1 MRELQVRLHKQ
12 NAAHQIMV
20 LELHVWGPAFSLPSI
35 EAECIA
41 TTAYC
46 QRVIPKG
53 EWSLVAEHNP
63 SVGTKESLPILFDD
77 GVATATGFED
87 IVAYLRNHPAVTSDL
102 DASLTSR
109 QQTDRTAF
117 ITLLQSTATP
127 LIDLSLYVSAE
138 NYNTTTSAAY
148 TAILPWYANYTVPP
162 KRRDLARARTAHMGL
177 SSLDV
182 DMTAEEGFA
191 PGRGTASSEYE
202 AAKRAAGIP
211 TESQPKNLNMGRGKG
226 LGGLLGG
233 RVYAARFR
241 LDALSGELLDP
252 LSDLLGKHEYLFCT
266 EQPSSLDCLAFG
278 YLSLL
283 FYPALPQAWLKETIQ
298 TKYPPIAAYLH
309 RLRTAFFQDEE
320 ISPGI
325 VWSVSTGAL
334 ENNKNALLPW
344 APRSQNFATSALAGA
359 RELVGNIPVISSV
372 WKRHRID
379 VSKPLELSKRARS
392 ELPSPLFVNTLL
404 GSRAPTASQIQSPP
418 PPSSSTKTGRFFGKA
433 NIGHTFRHKSAGA
446 FGPDLAKKLSQLVKM
461 EKNVMRSM
469 ELVSRERMEV
479 AQQLSIWG
487 EACDDD
493 VSDVTDKLGVLIYE
507 IGELEDQYVDR
518 YDQYRV
524 TIKSIRNIEASVQPS
539 RDRKQKIT
547 DQIAQLKYK
556 EPNSPKIVVLEQELV
571 RAEAE
576 SLVAEAQLSNI
587 TREKLKAAF
596 TYQFDAMR
604 EHCEKLAII
613 AGYGKHLLELVDDT
627 PVTPGET
634 RQAYDGYEASKA
646 IIQDCEDALTNWVAQ
661 NASVSSKLSQR
672 SRTLSQRRRNQTR
685 NRGEGVDLSGQDQ
698 LLDDNRES
706 GLWIPA
712 SEHQDNGYEDR
723 DDLDDDV
730 NSTIASE
737 QRGREDERPIA
748 A

>member
-1 MRELQVRLHKQ
+1 
-12 NAAHQIMV
+12 MV
-20 LELHVWGPAFSLPSI
+20 LELHIWGPAFGLPSI
-35 EAECIA
+35 EPECIA
-41 TTAYC
+41 TVAYC
-46 QRVIPKG
+46 QRVIPEG
-53 EWSLVAEHNP
+53 QWSLIAEHNP
-63 SVGTKESLPILFDD
+63 SIGVTESLPILFDD
-77 GVATATGFED
+77 GIATATGFED
-87 IVAYLRNHPAVTSDL
+87 IVAYLRNYPAITDDI
-102 DASLTSR
+102 DANLTNQ

-117 ITLLQSTATP
+117 ITFLQSTAIP

-138 NYNTTTSAAY
+138 NYNTTTSSAY

-162 KRRDLARARTAHMGL
+162 KRRDLARTRTAHMGL

-182 DMTAEEGFA
+182 DMTTEERFA

-202 AAKRAAGIP
+202 SAKRAAGIP
-211 TESQPKNLNMGRGKG
+211 TDRQPNTLSMGRTKG

-233 RVYAARFR
+233 PVYAARFR
-241 LDALSGELLDP
+241 LDSLSNELLEP
-252 LSDLLGKHEYLFCT
+252 VLDLLGEHDYMFHGD
-266 EQPSSLDCLAFG
+266 QPSSLDCLAFG

-283 FYPALPQAWLKETIQ
+283 FYPTMPQAWLRETIQ
-298 TKYPPIAAYLH
+298 TKHPRIATYLH
-309 RLRTAFFQDEE
+309 RLRQQFFHSEDTK
-320 ISPGI
+320 PAD
-325 VWSVSTGAL
+325 VWAISTGAAGTDR
-334 ENNKNALLPW
+334 KTCLPW
-344 APRSQNFATSALAGA
+344 QPKPRTLYSGVLAGA
-359 RELVGNIPVISSV
+359 REVIGNIPVLGSLIQRQPFV
-372 WKRHRID
+372 PPEP
-379 VSKPLELSKRARS
+379 V
-392 ELPSPLFVNTLL
+392 ELPKRVRSGLPSTNVVNTMRS
-404 GSRAPTASQIQSPP
+404 SRAPTASQIQSPP
-418 PPSSSTKTGRFFGKA
+418 PPASSTKSGRFFGKA

-646 IIQDCEDALTNWVAQ
+646 IIQDCEDALTNWVSQ

-672 SRTLSQRRRNQTR
+672 SRTLSQRRRNR
-685 NRGEGVDLSGQDQ
+685 NRGDGVDLSGQDQ
-698 LLDDNRES
+698 ALDNRES

-712 SEHQDNGYEDR
+712 AEHQGNGYEDR
-723 DDLDDDV
+723 DDIDDDV
-730 NSTIASE
+730 PSTIASE
-737 QRGREDERPIA
+737 QRGREEERPIA

>member
-1 MRELQVRLHKQ
+1 MHRTYSMR
-12 NAAHQIMV
+12 
-20 LELHVWGPAFSLPSI
+20 S
-35 EAECIA
+35 
-41 TTAYC
+41 
-46 QRVIPKG
+46 
-53 EWSLVAEHNP
+53 
-63 SVGTKESLPILFDD
+63 
-77 GVATATGFED
+77 
-87 IVAYLRNHPAVTSDL
+87 
-102 DASLTSR
+102 
-109 QQTDRTAF
+109 
-117 ITLLQSTATP
+117 
-127 LIDLSLYVSAE
+127 
-138 NYNTTTSAAY
+138 
-148 TAILPWYANYTVPP
+148 
-162 KRRDLARARTAHMGL
+162 
-177 SSLDV
+177 
-182 DMTAEEGFA
+182 
-191 PGRGTASSEYE
+191 
-202 AAKRAAGIP
+202 
-211 TESQPKNLNMGRGKG
+211 
-226 LGGLLGG
+226 
-233 RVYAARFR
+233 
-241 LDALSGELLDP
+241 
-252 LSDLLGKHEYLFCT
+252 
-266 EQPSSLDCLAFG
+266 
-278 YLSLL
+278 
-283 FYPALPQAWLKETIQ
+283 
-298 TKYPPIAAYLH
+298 
-309 RLRTAFFQDEE
+309 
-320 ISPGI
+320 
-325 VWSVSTGAL
+325 
-334 ENNKNALLPW
+334 
-344 APRSQNFATSALAGA
+344 
-359 RELVGNIPVISSV
+359 
-372 WKRHRID
+372 
-379 VSKPLELSKRARS
+379 
-392 ELPSPLFVNTLL
+392 
-404 GSRAPTASQIQSPP
+404 SRAPTASQIQNPP
-418 PPSSSTKTGRFFGKA
+418 PPSSSTKSGRFFGKA
-433 NIGHTFRHKSAGA
+433 NIGHTFRQKSAGA

-646 IIQDCEDALTNWVAQ
+646 IIQDCEDALTNWVSQ

-672 SRTLSQRRRNQTR
+672 SRTLSQRRRNQAR
-685 NRGEGVDLSGQDQ
+685 NRGDGVDLSGQDQ
-698 LLDDNRES
+698 PLDRES

-712 SEHQDNGYEDR
+712 SEHQGNGYEDR

-730 NSTIASE
+730 PSTIASE
-737 QRGREDERPIA
+737 QRGREEERPVA